1 MTQELKQAIDN
12 LDKANAS
19 YTKAC
24 DEKEDDYLYVKI
36 VGPAWREYLA
46 AGGSRTMINT

>member
-1 MTQELKQAIDN
+1 MTKELKQAIDN

-24 DEKEDDYLYVKI
+24 NGKDDNALYVKI
-36 VGPAWREYLA
+36 VGPTWRQYLKS
-46 AGGSRTMINT
+46 GGSRTMINS